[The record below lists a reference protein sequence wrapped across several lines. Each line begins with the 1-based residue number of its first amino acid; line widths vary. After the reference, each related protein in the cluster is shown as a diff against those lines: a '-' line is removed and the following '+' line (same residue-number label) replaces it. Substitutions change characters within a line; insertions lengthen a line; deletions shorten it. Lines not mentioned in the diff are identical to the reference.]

1 MGSGRNK
8 RFEDSLL
15 GRLEIAN
22 GVPDKTTARRNEL
35 RNHLFANSSIAFLL
49 CLSSKL
55 YEIIIAGSR

>member
-35 RNHLFANSSIAFLL
+35 STHLFAN
-49 CLSSKL
+49 
-55 YEIIIAGSR
+55 

>member
-35 RNHLFANSSIAFLL
+35 RPHLFAN
-49 CLSSKL
+49 
-55 YEIIIAGSR
+55 

>member
-22 GVPDKTTARRNEL
+22 GVLTDRLPAETVER
-35 RNHLFANSSIAFLL
+35 
-49 CLSSKL
+49 
-55 YEIIIAGSR
+55 

>member
-22 GVPDKTTARRNEL
+22 GIPDSPQKRVA
-35 RNHLFANSSIAFLL
+35 HPPV
-49 CLSSKL
+49 C
-55 YEIIIAGSR
+55 

>member
-22 GVPDKTTARRNEL
+22 GVPDKTTSRRNEL
-35 RNHLFANSSIAFLL
+35 RTHLFAN
-49 CLSSKL
+49 
-55 YEIIIAGSR
+55 